1 MCVFIYSK
9 HRCTLVIKKKKNYI
23 CIVVRRGP
31 EHAGGY
37 CWGEGVRV
45 NLAIIIAILS
55 GLTESSD
62 GFDYVLVV
70 DDLMIAG
77 YSFNLP
83 NMRIFINTTFHKEE
97 NRKKTWEQEN

>member
-1 MCVFIYSK
+1 
-9 HRCTLVIKKKKNYI
+9 
-23 CIVVRRGP
+23 
-31 EHAGGY
+31 
-37 CWGEGVRV
+37 V

-97 NRKKTWEQEN
+97 NRKKHESKRINLVDSENLK